1 MGVNIVVT
9 GLLFTSLLIFLL
21 LVFKQLKVDSIV
33 DVFYPVL
40 DGAGISEYEL
50 SLFFTIFV
58 MLQFWNMFNA
68 MAFDTKQSIFKQKN
82 SKGFITI
89 ALLIIIGQILI
100 VTFGGQMFNVTP
112 LKIIDWIIIILSTS
126 FVLWIKE
133 IIKQIF
139 KS

>member
-1 MGVNIVVT
+1 
-9 GLLFTSLLIFLL
+9 
-21 LVFKQLKVDSIV
+21 
-33 DVFYPVL
+33 
-40 DGAGISEYEL
+40 
-50 SLFFTIFV
+50 
-58 MLQFWNMFNA
+58 MFNA
-68 MAFDTKQSIFKQKN
+68 MAFGTKQSIFKQKN

-133 IIKQIF
+133 IIKQNL